1 MQPNYENTHFKPHLA
16 GFQATQTRLVRVA
29 GFSRFIR
36 RRAACAFVEQRQALV
51 DTLSG
56 RILFSA
62 GKRIQRNRVRRRFR
76 HACRLPRSA
85 DTRQHHVKR
94 QLRRLSAQSLR
105 CRYAQ

>member
-1 MQPNYENTHFKPHLA
+1 MQPNYENTHLKPHLA

-29 GFSRFIR
+29 DFSRFVR

-62 GKRIQRNRVRRRFR
+62 GKRIQRNRVWRRFR

-94 QLRRLSAQSLR
+94 
-105 CRYAQ
+105 